1 MQILRILIF
10 ITICFIS
17 YTVYYSLFRIK
28 LSHTY
33 GLYRNGSD
41 GPSLMFTTINFSRVG
56 VAIVLNF
63 LDMLKVDS
71 IYNSV
76 MGTP

>member
-1 MQILRILIF
+1 
-10 ITICFIS
+10 
-17 YTVYYSLFRIK
+17 
-28 LSHTY
+28 
-33 GLYRNGSD
+33 
-41 GPSLMFTTINFSRVG
+41 MFTTINFSRVG

>member
-1 MQILRILIF
+1 
-10 ITICFIS
+10 
-17 YTVYYSLFRIK
+17 
-28 LSHTY
+28 
-33 GLYRNGSD
+33 
-41 GPSLMFTTINFSRVG
+41 MFTTINFSRVG

-76 MGTP
+76 MGTPQMGLLGDWVIKGMPGVLWLILLFHYFDIWGKIIKKLKLPG